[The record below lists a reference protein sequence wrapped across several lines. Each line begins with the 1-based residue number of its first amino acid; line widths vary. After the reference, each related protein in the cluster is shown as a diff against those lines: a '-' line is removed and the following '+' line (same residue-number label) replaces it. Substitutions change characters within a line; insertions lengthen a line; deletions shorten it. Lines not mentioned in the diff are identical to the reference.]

1 MTTVYPQSPPTHKYV
16 LPLAREEGG
25 GTHTT
30 PGLLGMLQAAQV
42 PRTRQRAL
50 QAAAWLRIWRSAR
63 TARAIPRLSACAT
76 AHCGQL
82 YGRHVMVGML
92 KPCVRVKSRETER
105 WRELHLVWAKRSFGK
120 RVKFSD
126 HLKLRL
132 THAYTAAQEHT
143 PHSTAGRGS
152 TSFSDFV
159 HMPGEC
165 WQHVLSSSGVSPAVA
180 Q

>member
-1 MTTVYPQSPPTHKYV
+1 MYPQSPPTHKYV

-92 KPCVRVKSRETER
+92 KPCVRVKSCETER

-120 RVKFSD
+120 RVKFFRK
-126 HLKLRL
+126 HRG
-132 THAYTAAQEHT
+132 TRA
-143 PHSTAGRGS
+143 HSTLHSGPRQHILQRLCTQARRVLATRAVELRREPSGGS
-152 TSFSDFV
+152 V
-159 HMPGEC
+159 KP
-165 WQHVLSSSGVSPAVA
+165 LIIRSS
-180 Q
+180 